1 MFDVQKLYPFQHQ
14 FIMQHFVFHVVL
26 ILIMKDKWP
35 MNNEVLQRK
44 LIFNT
49 KAKKERKFDLFDF
62 SSDMDEALLDENV
75 VVTLDD
81 VQTIKMDFNPV
92 IENTMW
98 FA

>member
-1 MFDVQKLYPFQHQ
+1 
-14 FIMQHFVFHVVL
+14 
-26 ILIMKDKWP
+26 MKDKWS

-44 LIFNT
+44 VTFNVKT
-49 KAKKERKFDLFDF
+49 NKFDLSNF
-62 SSDMDEALLDENV
+62 SSDMEEALLDENV
-75 VVTLDD
+75 VVTLHD

>member
-1 MFDVQKLYPFQHQ
+1 
-14 FIMQHFVFHVVL
+14 
-26 ILIMKDKWP
+26 

-44 LIFNT
+44 LIVNT
-49 KAKKERKFDLFDF
+49 KAEKNRKFDLFNF
-62 SSDMDEALLDENV
+62 SSDMEEALLDENV
-75 VVTLDD
+75 AVTWDD

>member
-1 MFDVQKLYPFQHQ
+1 M
-14 FIMQHFVFHVVL
+14 
-26 ILIMKDKWP
+26 
-35 MNNEVLQRK
+35 E
-44 LIFNT
+44 
-49 KAKKERKFDLFDF
+49 
-62 SSDMDEALLDENV
+62 EALLDENV